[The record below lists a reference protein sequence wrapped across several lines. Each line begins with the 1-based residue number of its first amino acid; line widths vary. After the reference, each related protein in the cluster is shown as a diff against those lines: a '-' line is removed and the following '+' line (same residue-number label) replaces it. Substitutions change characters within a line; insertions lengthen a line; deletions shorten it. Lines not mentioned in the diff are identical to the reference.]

1 MGFLKKVI
9 IVMHCRLTFF
19 ATKNQTTW
27 TEWPDPGVR
36 VDDKNVSFKCNETVC
51 NCRDVAGSLEG
62 LMCTQ
67 QRCLTPFSF
76 CCTNL
81 RGGLFVLY

>member
-1 MGFLKKVI
+1 MGLKKKVI

-36 VDDKNVSFKCNETVC
+36 VDDKNVSFKCNETV
-51 NCRDVAGSLEG
+51 
-62 LMCTQ
+62 
-67 QRCLTPFSF
+67 
-76 CCTNL
+76 
-81 RGGLFVLY
+81 